1 MFENVTVNKF
11 AGLNSNTAPELI
23 KEGELKDVDNLRHEK
38 LGKLVNRNG
47 VQYGLY
53 CKTETPS
60 GNMLADYPRFA
71 SGEYEYYN
79 NRGIIG
85 IGEYNAE
92 GNFPLANSGKLMVY
106 AIRTKEQYNKTGN
119 TKDLMAYIFAPLE
132 GTWTDKVL
140 NFAVSNISDPTD
152 GVSYVINRD
161 KNPQNNNINERS
173 FLYAPPALNSSIVG
187 IDYSWI
193 DAFLDMHQYRQ
204 TMVISDRTNG
214 DTLIEDAYSLRTG
227 QETPALG
234 VANDK
239 AVEHSLRIR
248 PNSLDV
254 FDIDIVSID
263 LRLAEDQ
270 ENDANATIET
280 GMALYQFE
288 VDKDEFKITN
298 DYFEGSPSDV
308 EYYDNLT
315 AQVEELNGYFTFTS
329 APYFIQNYRESYLD
343 KFAALKN
350 ISQTALSITQVIPSL
365 IMPEVDTEDNYG
377 TYING
382 ADYLNEGR
390 PILDYHWNE
399 NLTYTFSNNAE
410 AGEFSNILNPVRLKK
425 ERTVNEKNEEVNSY
439 ASDVHIWQELKAQY
453 RPVSDKNR
461 RYYLLTDADKEW
473 DRTLPGVPRI
483 VEFETLEGAQKEVP
497 LSVWRYRFVWDYGN
511 GILSAPST
519 EILAPDILWQQ
530 KLSDEQYDVQSN
542 RINVEAADITRTL
555 HKFQNSGVQFGD
567 IASGIISQPAHRP
580 FDNTTR
586 HLTDIGYNIW
596 KIKNALYNT
605 THKFG
610 GQYEGTRAELDD
622 LFDDPANAE
631 NAENFSTF
639 ITVISGNIIEMGGF
653 IGETLSIAAPNV
665 KGTRIEV
672 GPNLVLTQIKLNLAW
687 ENTAVALGLKMETL
701 GVGRTKIM
709 DYLNSAPP
717 VLTGRLK
724 LLIPIIPTAN
734 SATFN
739 SLFDAKGKLRTGYL
753 NTNTISTQYV
763 PTGSLPGSELNFTW
777 GSRISKKQMILTG
790 YNAGINFAVND
801 KTLNDSFKPDGRWW
815 SIDNAIY
822 TIPDYLIPGNDLDV
836 VNPYV
841 MLLNDINAYNDGGV
855 PYDLRNILLAN
866 DNVRY
871 NDVAK
876 RNVLTNN
883 FLEYIC
889 SEAALPDYGTRQSKG
904 LFLNFI
910 CPPLEGNNDNLLS
923 DERIATLLR
932 HVSNEPD
939 RLSKFKTDLSAEVR
953 QRMLL
958 EGSVP
963 IDVLTSNK
971 DIQEEFYWQSQYHV
985 VSGLEQWEGGPWDED
1000 YTAFYNVVDT
1010 LERDKPRYPYLLQS
1024 AVHPLTVV
1032 RDENGLI
1039 PKMTYP
1045 DYLDRTLNNPTQPY
1059 QQDYKVFKTDNID
1072 ATIYLEGERLL
1083 AYEQLTSVFP
1093 SSFLFNAP
1101 RLGFSISKDKIPLRA
1116 KRLLIYRTIASH
1128 NNSYDPNKYGLV
1140 NTIEIYRRTEAGT
1153 DAITNIDYAKG
1164 EAYTI
1169 DEDGKRTDGIYYFDK
1184 IQDVELD
1191 FNSDVEASEG
1201 LRKPIHSRFN
1211 IAINE
1216 RVYYGNYKEWYRPE
1230 KPRKHE
1236 PNVFTGTENPLPEEV
1251 LVGGSGSPKLIRY
1264 DVDVLDGS
1272 RNIMQLPQPVLPII
1286 SAVHAVAYHDL
1297 GSRVLVGTTG
1307 NPSLQCYD
1315 TTLNAWQTVPLPTG
1329 TFTQDIVAII
1339 YNTARTKVAIG
1350 FADVPYIRIYDTNNN
1365 SEDFLTWTIETEI
1378 EPAAFTTVETLR
1390 FTNDDTKLLVGTSG
1404 TNFGLKI
1411 YNTVDW
1417 SVAANPTG
1425 YVNSNVYSIDIN
1437 FNDTYIAIGTS
1448 ASPFLQIV
1456 DVLTWTVLPALSI
1469 PPVAQCNVVKIN
1481 GQFLFVGME
1490 SYIENGVNADT
1501 PLGPARYYL
1510 AIYKISDWS
1519 FQVLPQET
1527 RQALYAPISALAINY
1542 EANTLYVGMKSVIT
1556 PNERTPIPYQD
1567 YFRMIDIPNWT
1578 ALSEVV
1584 VPPTDAVHTFEIKP
1598 LLPIIEGTIYDETA
1612 ETRWNSDGSVN
1623 TITPPNYFAPLR
1635 NRNTHYYCFEVTD
1648 EGRGIPN
1655 TTYVQYAYNY
1665 EDVDG
1670 IISDLVIT
1678 DVIDPC
1684 YSWDSIKNAIPDT
1697 RFDFSEVVLYYI
1709 PHSYNAGIKKANIYR
1724 KFIDIEEYN
1733 LTNPNG
1739 KVIKHIRDN
1748 DTENGKYQSWLDIT
1762 EAIGL
1767 KKWYKIGEVTEKEL
1781 GIFRDDFT
1789 YQSEEVLGS
1798 YHEVFNNYESGV
1810 KYSEPYRPDFIKAE
1824 NMFEVKSG
1832 DGSQITGLAVNYGN
1846 LIISKENSLHRKTLQ
1861 NTDATV
1867 SRTDEVA
1874 DDIGCIAPETW
1885 ITVDNI
1891 IYFLSH
1897 KGIYSYDGN
1906 ELNRIDSAISEEIQ
1920 ALLIFFKQKLSNT
1933 TALSHYFR
1941 YVTAGYNPVYKELYF
1956 NFPMPFEPDGDNN
1969 AYDIDN
1975 QGAYWYRYFRQFTS
1989 HIYVYNLEVK
1999 IWTKFSYFDN
2009 VDDKDWENLVTEDDE
2024 SVTRYPYYIRRYQT
2038 PMDNVRLYHTNSL
2051 GQMRSAD
2058 IKPNQYIREFFSAS
2072 GFELRDDIPDWAYIN
2087 QKFNW
2092 AGIYVETPYLQGNL
2106 NFGDNN
2112 GSYQDFNQLTK
2123 PTTLGTM
2130 LYSDYTLHATDHIIN
2145 NREFQYQRSILNPP
2159 IIDRN
2164 YFVNGEWC
2172 YVTNT
2177 TIVTEDGVD
2186 KMAVRFF
2193 SNAAVEVLIP
2203 VTSLTLD
2210 IDNYH
2215 FYNNI
2220 FPPTR
2225 AVPIKVMAELNVN
2238 TKDRETVLKRVN
2250 RVVSN
2255 IFSEGNIK
2263 ITIAVNSHLQP
2274 DERIER
2280 NYNLH
2285 EFTFEPTRIT
2295 AESNPHPLTRVDRSA
2310 TVTNKNVLTTIPEA
2324 NITVISEEDYTID
2337 DTNLKGISA
2346 TVKIEAEMKTQ
2357 INEITLYYRPIHL
2370 YLQ

>member
-23 KEGELKDVDNLRHEK
+23 KEGELKDVNNLRHEK

-53 CKTETPS
+53 CKTATPS
-60 GNMLADYPRFA
+60 GNPLADYPRFGT
-71 SGEYEYYN
+71 GEYEYFN

-85 IGEYNAE
+85 MGEYNAE
-92 GNFPLANSGKLMVY
+92 GNFPFAESGKLMVY

-173 FLYAPPALNSSIVG
+173 FLYAPPALNSSITG
-187 IDYSWI
+187 IDYTWV
-193 DAFLDMHQYRQ
+193 DAFIDMHQYRQ

-227 QETPALG
+227 QETPAEG

-308 EYYDNLT
+308 DNYKPPFDEITNLY
-315 AQVEELNGYFTFTS
+315 ASF
-329 APYFIQNYRESYLD
+329 AWAKHKDYRETLLNQFSDY
-343 KFAALKN
+343 AE
-350 ISQTALSITQVIPSL
+350 ISRVPLNITQVFPSL
-365 IMPEVDTEDNYG
+365 STGHDANELGLYLLGVDYETAG
-377 TYING
+377 T
-382 ADYLNEGR
+382 
-390 PILDYHWNE
+390 PILNYNWNE
-399 NLTYTFSNNAE
+399 DLTYTFSNNTE

-425 ERTVNEKNEEVNSY
+425 ERTVNEKNEEVISY
-439 ASDVHIWQELKAQY
+439 ASDVHIWQELKVQY

-483 VEFETLEGAQKEVP
+483 VEFETLEGVQKEVP

-530 KLSDEQYDVQSN
+530 QLSNEQYDTQTN

-555 HKFQNSGVQFGD
+555 HKFQNGGVQFGD
-567 IASGIISQPAHRP
+567 IASGIISLPQHRP
-580 FDNTTR
+580 FDDTTR
-586 HLTDIGYNIW
+586 HLTDVGYNIW

-639 ITVISGNIIEMGGF
+639 ITVTSGSMIEMGGF
-653 IGETLSIAAPNV
+653 IGETLSILNPYQTPNSGLNFV
-665 KGTRIEV
+665 TIKFDWNYSTVATKNNSKFIGDGREALLSYLAG
-672 GPNLVLTQIKLNLAW
+672 GPTI
-687 ENTAVALGLKMETL
+687 
-701 GVGRTKIM
+701 
-709 DYLNSAPP
+709 
-717 VLTGRLK
+717 LTGRLK
-724 LLIPIIPTAN
+724 LLIPIIPSAN

-739 SLFDAKGKLRTGYL
+739 SLFDVNGKLRLGYL
-753 NTNTISTQYV
+753 NANTITTLYGASGIFSDANIPY
-763 PTGSLPGSELNFTW
+763 NW
-777 GSRISKKQMILTG
+777 NSRIMKKQMILTG
-790 YNAGINFAVND
+790 YNAGINYQVDNSMITTDAPPWYN
-801 KTLNDSFKPDGRWW
+801 L
-815 SIDNAIY
+815 SIDACTFNHS
-822 TIPDYLIPGNDLDV
+822 TLGEV

-841 MLLNDINAYNDGGV
+841 MLQNNITQGRGDDVGTRQTLNATEYFSTASGGA
-855 PYDLRNILLAN
+855 PLFARRNLI
-866 DNVRY
+866 
-871 NDVAK
+871 
-876 RNVLTNN
+876 
-883 FLEYIC
+883 EYIC

-904 LFLNFI
+904 LILNFV
-910 CPPLEGNNDNLLS
+910 CNSAEENNNS
-923 DERIATLLR
+923 TISEERVATLLR
-932 HVSNEPD
+932 HVSREPD
-939 RLSKFKTDLSAEVR
+939 RLTAFKLDLSAEVK
-953 QRMLL
+953 QRMII

-971 DIQEEFYWQSQYHV
+971 DNQEEFYWQSQYGLY
-985 VSGLEQWEGGPWDED
+985 SGTAINQTNSIFGSGPEELDNIE
-1000 YTAFYNVVDT
+1000 DT
-1010 LERDKPRYPYLLQS
+1010 LKRTSGRYPYLLQN
-1024 AVHPLTVV
+1024 AVHALNIEDVV
-1032 RDENGLI
+1032 DGYVDF
-1039 PKMTYP
+1039 YP
-1045 DYLDRTLNNPTQPY
+1045 PTNNTDRTIVNPAKLY

-1116 KRLLIYRTIASH
+1116 KRLLMYRTIASH

-1153 DAITNIDYAKG
+1153 DAITDIDYAKG

-1169 DEDGKRTDGIYYFDK
+1169 DEDGKRTAGIYYFDK

-1191 FNSDVEASEG
+1191 FNSDVEVSEG

-1236 PNVFTGTENPLPEEV
+1236 PNAFTATENPLPEEV

-1272 RNIMQLPQPVLPII
+1272 RDIMQLPQPVLPII

-1315 TTLNAWQTVPLPTG
+1315 TTLNVWQGVPLPTG
-1329 TFTQDIVAII
+1329 TFTQDITAIV

-1350 FADVPYIRIYDTNNN
+1350 FAAIPYVRIYDTNNN

-1404 TNFGLKI
+1404 TGFGLKI
-1411 YNTVDW
+1411 YNTSDW
-1417 SVAANPTG
+1417 SIAANPTG
-1425 YVNSNVYSIDIN
+1425 YINSNVYSIDIN

-1456 DVLTWTVLPALSI
+1456 DVLTWQVIPALSI
-1469 PPVAQCNVVKIN
+1469 PPIGQCNVVKFN

-1490 SYIENGVNADT
+1490 TYIENGTNAEN
-1501 PLGPARYYL
+1501 PFGPARYYL

-1519 FQVLPQET
+1519 FQVQPQET
-1527 RQALYAPISALAINY
+1527 RQTLYAPITALAINY
-1542 EANTLYVGMKSVIT
+1542 EANTLYVGMGSVLT
-1556 PNERTPIPYQD
+1556 PNIDIYQD

-1665 EDVDG
+1665 EDIDG

-1684 YSWDSIKNAIPDT
+1684 YSWDSIKDAIPDT

-1762 EAIGL
+1762 EAIRL

-1798 YHEVFNNYESGV
+1798 YHEVLNNYESGV

-1885 ITVDNI
+1885 ITVDNV

-1906 ELNRIDSAISEEIQ
+1906 ELHRIDDAISEEIQ
-1920 ALLIFFKQKLSNT
+1920 GLLIFLKQRISNS

-1989 HIYVYNLEVK
+1989 HIYVYNLELK
-1999 IWTKFSYFDN
+1999 IWTKFSNFDN
-2009 VDDKDWENLVTEDDE
+2009 VDDVEWENFVTEDDE
-2024 SVTRYPYYIRRYQT
+2024 SITRYPYYIRRYQT
-2038 PMDNVRLYHTNSL
+2038 PMDNVRLYYTNSL

-2058 IKPNQYIREFFSAS
+2058 ITTNRYIAEFYSNT
-2072 GFELRDDIPDWAYIN
+2072 GFALNDEIPDWAYLN
-2087 QKFNW
+2087 KNFYW

-2106 NFGDNN
+2106 NSGNAD
-2112 GSYQDFNQLTK
+2112 GSYQDFNQITK
-2123 PTTLGTM
+2123 LSSAGLIP
-2130 LYSDYTLHATDHIIN
+2130 YYDYTLHATDHIID

-2159 IIDRN
+2159 IVFRN
-2164 YFVNGEWC
+2164 YFINGEWC
-2172 YVTNT
+2172 YVNNIN
-2177 TIVTEDGVD
+2177 IVVEDGVD
-2186 KMAVRFF
+2186 KMTVRFY
-2193 SNAAVEVLIP
+2193 SNPNVDVLVP
-2203 VTSLTLD
+2203 VTSLTLQN
-2210 IDNYH
+2210 DNYH
-2215 FYNNI
+2215 FYDNI

-2263 ITIAVNSHLQP
+2263 VTIAVNSHLQP
-2274 DERIER
+2274 DERISR

-2295 AESNPHPLTRVDRSA
+2295 AESNPHPLTRVDRSL

-2324 NITVISEEDYTID
+2324 NITFVSEEDYTID

>member
-23 KEGELKDVDNLRHEK
+23 KEGELKDVNNLRHEK

-53 CKTETPS
+53 CKTATPS
-60 GNMLADYPRFA
+60 GNPLADYPRFGT
-71 SGEYEYYN
+71 GEYEYFN

-85 IGEYNAE
+85 MGEYNAE
-92 GNFPLANSGKLMVY
+92 GNFPFAESGKLMVY

-173 FLYAPPALNSSIVG
+173 FLYAPPALNSSITG
-187 IDYSWI
+187 IDYTWV
-193 DAFLDMHQYRQ
+193 DAFIDMHQYRQ

-227 QETPALG
+227 QETPAEG

-308 EYYDNLT
+308 ENYDPAFENLEKISLVDSW
-315 AQVEELNGYFTFTS
+315 QEHKRYC
-329 APYFIQNYRESYLD
+329 D
-343 KFAALKN
+343 KFIDTFNNNREVSRVPLG
-350 ISQTALSITQVIPSL
+350 ITQIFPTISSTVSQATEL
-365 IMPEVDTEDNYG
+365 YYLGVDYENNG
-377 TYING
+377 T
-382 ADYLNEGR
+382 
-390 PILDYHWNE
+390 PILNYNWNE
-399 NLTYTFSNNAE
+399 DLTYTYSNNAE

-425 ERTVNEKNEEVNSY
+425 ERTTNEKNEEIISY

-453 RPVSDKNR
+453 RPVSDKNK

-483 VEFETLEGAQKEVP
+483 VEFETLEGVQKEVP

-530 KLSDEQYDVQSN
+530 QLSDEQYDTQTN
-542 RINVEAADITRTL
+542 RINVEANDINKTL
-555 HKFQNSGVQFGD
+555 HKFQNGGVQFGE
-567 IASGIISQPAHRP
+567 IAVGIISQPQHRP

-596 KIKNALYNT
+596 KIKNALYNN

-622 LFDDPANAE
+622 LFDDPANTE
-631 NAENFSTF
+631 DTENFSTF
-639 ITVISGNIIEMGGF
+639 ITVTSGSIVTMEGY
-653 IGETLSIAAPNV
+653 IGEALSFVNPFQKLPYLDFGRKFTDITVDWNNCVTVNKYNFKYIGEYRTPILSYLD
-665 KGTRIEV
+665 G
-672 GPNLVLTQIKLNLAW
+672 GPTVLT
-687 ENTAVALGLKMETL
+687 
-701 GVGRTKIM
+701 
-709 DYLNSAPP
+709 S
-717 VLTGRLK
+717 RLK
-724 LLIPIIPTAN
+724 FHIPMRPQAN
-734 SATFN
+734 TATFN
-739 SLFDAKGKLRTGYL
+739 SLFDINGKLRTGYL
-753 NTNTISTQYV
+753 NNSTITTNYQTSGVVGGATTAYNWE
-763 PTGSLPGSELNFTW
+763 G
-777 GSRISKKQMILTG
+777 RILTKQMILTG
-790 YNAGINFAVND
+790 YNAGVNYMVDDDIIAINAVPIPNY
-801 KTLNDSFKPDGRWW
+801 
-815 SIDNAIY
+815 SIDAFRY
-822 TIPDYLIPGNDLDV
+822 THPTLGTV
-836 VNPYV
+836 VNPYAS
-841 MLLNDINAYNDGGV
+841 LNN
-855 PYDLRNILLAN
+855 RLLAPN
-866 DNVRY
+866 SNIPFRLKLPANEGIINNVITEG
-871 NDVAK
+871 NKVIQW
-876 RNVLTNN
+876 NIM
-883 FLEYIC
+883 EYMC
-889 SEAALPDYGTRQSKG
+889 SEAALADYGSRQSSG
-904 LFLNFI
+904 LYLNFI
-910 CPPLEGNNDNLLS
+910 CDIAENNNDTTMS
-923 DERIATLLR
+923 DERIATILR
-932 HVSNEPD
+932 HTTTEND
-939 RLSKFKTDLSAEVR
+939 RLSNFKIDIPSEVQRRIILS
-953 QRMLL
+953 
-958 EGSVP
+958 GHVP

-971 DIQEEFYWQSQYHV
+971 DTQEEFYWQSQYDIY
-985 VSGLEQWEGGPWDED
+985 SGEDLGSTWDND
-1000 YTAFYNVVDT
+1000 YMTGFHQRDNLYNT
-1010 LERDKPRYPYLLQS
+1010 LDRDKPRYPYLLQN
-1024 AVHPLTVV
+1024 AVHALSLLYDTDWLDEFYPLTTDNAN
-1032 RDENGLI
+1032 R
-1039 PKMTYP
+1039 YW
-1045 DYLDRTLNNPTQPY
+1045 NNPALTF

-1116 KRLLIYRTIASH
+1116 KRLLMYRTIASH

-1169 DEDGKRTDGIYYFDK
+1169 DEDGKRTAGIYYFDK

-1191 FNSDVEASEG
+1191 FNSDVEVSEG

-1236 PNVFTGTENPLPEEV
+1236 PNAFTATENPLPEEV

-1272 RNIMQLPQPVLPII
+1272 RDIMQLPQPVLPII

-1315 TTLNAWQTVPLPTG
+1315 TTLNVWQGVPLPTG
-1329 TFTQDIVAII
+1329 TFTQDITAIV

-1350 FADVPYIRIYDTNNN
+1350 FAAIPYVRIYDTNNN

-1404 TNFGLKI
+1404 TGFGLKI
-1411 YNTVDW
+1411 YNTSDW
-1417 SVAANPTG
+1417 SIAANPTG
-1425 YVNSNVYSIDIN
+1425 YINSNVYSIDIN

-1456 DVLTWTVLPALSI
+1456 DVLTWQVIPALSI
-1469 PPVAQCNVVKIN
+1469 PPIGQCNVVKFN

-1490 SYIENGVNADT
+1490 TYIENGTNAEN
-1501 PLGPARYYL
+1501 PFGPARYYL

-1519 FQVLPQET
+1519 FQVQPQET
-1527 RQALYAPISALAINY
+1527 RQTLYAPITALAINY
-1542 EANTLYVGMKSVIT
+1542 QANTLYVGMGSVLT
-1556 PNERTPIPYQD
+1556 PNIDIYQD

-1635 NRNTHYYCFEVTD
+1635 NRNTHYYCFKVTD

-1665 EDVDG
+1665 EDIDG

-1684 YSWDSIKNAIPDT
+1684 YSWDSIKDAIPDT

-1885 ITVDNI
+1885 ITVDNV

-1906 ELNRIDSAISEEIQ
+1906 ELHRIDDAISEEIQ
-1920 ALLIFFKQKLSNT
+1920 GLLIFLKQRISNS

-1989 HIYVYNLEVK
+1989 HIYVYNLELK
-1999 IWTKFSYFDN
+1999 IWTKFSNFDN
-2009 VDDKDWENLVTEDDE
+2009 VDDVEWENFVTEDDE
-2024 SVTRYPYYIRRYQT
+2024 SITRYPYYIRRYQT
-2038 PMDNVRLYHTNSL
+2038 PMDNVRLYYTNSL

-2058 IKPNQYIREFFSAS
+2058 ITTNRYIAEFYSNT
-2072 GFELRDDIPDWAYIN
+2072 GFALNDEIPDWAYLN
-2087 QKFNW
+2087 KNFYW

-2106 NFGDNN
+2106 NSGNAD
-2112 GSYQDFNQLTK
+2112 GSYQDFNQITK
-2123 PTTLGTM
+2123 LSSDGLIP
-2130 LYSDYTLHATDHIIN
+2130 YYDYTLHATDHIID

-2159 IIDRN
+2159 IVFRN
-2164 YFVNGEWC
+2164 YFINGEWC
-2172 YVTNT
+2172 YVNNIN
-2177 TIVTEDGVD
+2177 IVVEDGVD
-2186 KMAVRFF
+2186 KMTVRFY
-2193 SNAAVEVLIP
+2193 SNPNVDVLVP
-2203 VTSLTLD
+2203 VTSLTLQN
-2210 IDNYH
+2210 DNYH
-2215 FYNNI
+2215 FYDNI

-2263 ITIAVNSHLQP
+2263 VTIAVNSHLQP
-2274 DERIER
+2274 DERISR

-2295 AESNPHPLTRVDRSA
+2295 AESNPHPLTRVDRSL

-2324 NITVISEEDYTID
+2324 NITFVSEEDYTID